1 MTLYRSRGARHQ
13 PISESS
19 ILLAGP
25 VRNVAATEAALG
37 ASANAWIGRPWAET
51 VTGDTRRKIEDLRAN
66 ATGRATGVVLESK
79 GLASRREGT
88 VMWVAPRDEWSLREI
103 INARVTKSPE
113 KIQEV
118 LDVLTPLY
126 EAWISLAP
134 KEPIPVLQAVNS
146 SNPARVAA
154 AY

>member
-1 MTLYRSRGARHQ
+1 MNARAAMRYATNDVETGVHSSNSQQLIVLLYERLFDHLKIGKKELENGRYG
-13 PISESS
+13 IESFTKAHDL
-19 ILLAGP
+19 IQQGL
-25 VRNVAATEAALG
+25 VACIDYKEGGDIAQSLG
-37 ASANAWIGRPWAET
+37 AIY
-51 VTGDTRRKIEDLRAN
+51 
-66 ATGRATGVVLESK
+66 
-79 GLASRREGT
+79 
-88 VMWVAPRDEWSLREI
+88 EWSLREI

-126 EAWISLAP
+126 EAWVSLAP
-134 KEPIPVLQAVNS
+134 KEPVPVLQAVSS

>member
-1 MTLYRSRGARHQ
+1 MGSKSA
-13 PISESS
+13 
-19 ILLAGP
+19 LAY
-25 VRNVAATEAALG
+25 AANSVE
-37 ASANAWIGRPWAET
+37 
-51 VTGDTRRKIEDLRAN
+51 
-66 ATGRATGVVLESK
+66 TGVVAANSSQLIVLVYERLFDHLKIGKKELESGRYGIESCTKAHDLIQQGLVACIDYKK
-79 GLASRREGT
+79 GGDIAQSLGAIY
-88 VMWVAPRDEWSLREI
+88 EWSLREI

-134 KEPIPVLQAVNS
+134 QEPIPVLQAVS
-146 SNPARVAA
+146 ASNPVRVAA

>member
-1 MTLYRSRGARHQ
+1 MNARAAKLYANNDAETGVNSL
-13 PISESS
+13 SS
-19 ILLAGP
+19 GQLIVLIYERVFDNLKLGKHALENGQHGVEAFTKAHDLIQQGLLACLDFKAGAE
-25 VRNVAATEAALG
+25 VAQNLG
-37 ASANAWIGRPWAET
+37 AIY
-51 VTGDTRRKIEDLRAN
+51 
-66 ATGRATGVVLESK
+66 
-79 GLASRREGT
+79 
-88 VMWVAPRDEWSLREI
+88 EWSLREI

-126 EAWISLAP
+126 EAWVSLAP
-134 KEPIPVLQAVNS
+134 KEPVPDLQAVSS

>member
-1 MTLYRSRGARHQ
+1 MNARAAMRYATNDVETGVHSSNSQQLIVLLYERLFDHLKIGKKELENGRYG
-13 PISESS
+13 IESFTKATEL
-19 ILLAGP
+19 IQQGLLACLDYKGGAE
-25 VRNVAATEAALG
+25 VAQNLG
-37 ASANAWIGRPWAET
+37 AIY
-51 VTGDTRRKIEDLRAN
+51 
-66 ATGRATGVVLESK
+66 
-79 GLASRREGT
+79 
-88 VMWVAPRDEWSLREI
+88 EWSLREI

-134 KEPIPVLQAVNS
+134 KEPVPVLQAVS
-146 SNPARVAA
+146 SNTPVRVAA

>member
-1 MTLYRSRGARHQ
+1 MNARAAMRYATNDVETGVHSSNSQ
-13 PISESS
+13 ELIVLIYERLFDHLKIGKKELEVGNYGIETFTKASEL
-19 ILLAGP
+19 IQQGLLACIDYKEGGDI
-25 VRNVAATEAALG
+25 AQSLG
-37 ASANAWIGRPWAET
+37 AIY
-51 VTGDTRRKIEDLRAN
+51 
-66 ATGRATGVVLESK
+66 
-79 GLASRREGT
+79 
-88 VMWVAPRDEWSLREI
+88 EWSLREI

-126 EAWISLAP
+126 EAWVSLAP
-134 KEPIPVLQAVNS
+134 KEPVPVLQAVSS